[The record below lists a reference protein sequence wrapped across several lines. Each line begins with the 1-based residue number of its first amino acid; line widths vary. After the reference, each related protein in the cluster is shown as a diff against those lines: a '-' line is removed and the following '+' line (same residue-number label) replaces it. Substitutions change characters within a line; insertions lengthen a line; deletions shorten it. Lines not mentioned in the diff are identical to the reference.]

1 LLLDKLRVYVPTT
14 PAIEQQRDTLRNRVK
29 EAESNYATGHVAT
42 GNIADLFKALD
53 DESRVD

>member
-1 LLLDKLRVYVPTT
+1 MDKLRVYVPTT